1 MVASKGPT
9 EPGITTPDQN
19 VAPGDKTT
27 ISQKGPAK
35 SHHKQ
40 TEAVSVPDT
49 RDGLSS
55 VFSFISTVVGSDVQF
70 ESRDFEAE
78 ARGLAS
84 ASKKVPGIGQ
94 LMPFLS
100 PLVVV
105 AGFVQKLQ
113 SINEGRAA
121 TKARK
126 AAAAAEAQNPVVFP
140 PQNTPGGGPHFG

>member
-9 EPGITTPDQN
+9 EPGITTPDQTADSGN
-19 VAPGDKTT
+19 KTT
-27 ISQKGPAK
+27 IKATTGTK

-40 TEAVSVPDT
+40 TESVSVPDT

-55 VFSFISTVVGSDVQF
+55 VFSFISTVLGSDVQF
-70 ESRDFEAE
+70 ESKDFEAE

-84 ASKKVPGIGQ
+84 ASKKVPVIGQ
-94 LMPFLS
+94 LMPLLS

-126 AAAAAEAQNPVVFP
+126 EAAKAQDLVVFP